1 MTKSFT
7 IEGMTC
13 AACAQTV
20 EQAAAKVKGVNK
32 ASVNL
37 ASEKLQVET
46 GAEFDAKNLSQ
57 AIKDSGYAV
66 QVAQPV
72 KKIFKVMHMTCASCS
87 QTVEGTV
94 NKLDGVH
101 EASVNLANEQMNVT
115 YDPSKISVRKIEDA
129 VKDAGYEARL
139 KRDKSQSDDQEE
151 DQQPSHYNIY
161 KKKTIIGFLFM
172 IPLMVVAM
180 GPMLGMPMPDI
191 VDPMTNPLNFALLQ
205 LALTLSVV
213 WTGKPYYQQGFK
225 TLFAGHPN
233 MNALIALGTS
243 AAFVYSLGATVAI
256 AITGS
261 HDLAMMLYYETTV
274 MILTLHSLGKF
285 LEERSKGK
293 MSQAVETLM
302 NLQAKTARV
311 VYNGQEEE
319 VAVEEVAPGDVI
331 RVRPGEKIP
340 VDGLVIS
347 GRTSVDESMLTG
359 ESIPVEKVEEDE
371 VIGASINQ
379 NGTIDYRATKVGDDS
394 ALAQIITLVEEAQG
408 SKAPIAKIAD
418 RVTKYFVPT
427 VIVLALI
434 SSLVW
439 YFVGQGFLFSLTI
452 AISVLVI
459 ACPCALGL
467 ATPTAIMVGTGKGA
481 ENGILIK
488 SGEALEAMHDVK
500 TVVFDKTG
508 TLTKGEP
515 ELTNII
521 VLENSPYDDDQVLQ
535 LAASAEKGSEHSL
548 AKAIL
553 NEAEKEGTELIDA
566 TDFDAIPGHGIK
578 ARIDGTMIYFG
589 NEKLMNNQ
597 QITIDSKAKSQA
609 DDLASA
615 GKTPMYLSTES
626 DLIAIIAVADLLK
639 DSARQSI
646 QDLHDLGIEVMML
659 TGDNERTA
667 QAIAKKAGI
676 DGVFADVLPDEKS
689 DKIKELQETNQLVA
703 MVGDGINDAPALAQ
717 ADIGIAIGSGTDV
730 AVDSADIVLMRD
742 DVREVTTA
750 VELSKATI
758 KNIKQ
763 NLFWAFLYNVL
774 GIPIAMGLLYVF
786 GGPLLSPEIA
796 AIAMS
801 FSSVSVLLNASRLRN
816 FTASRRKIDEQAQ
829 AQPAS

>member
-57 AIKDSGYAV
+57 AIEDSGYAV

-151 DQQPSHYNIY
+151 DQQPSRYDIY

-205 LALTLSVV
+205 LALTLPVV

-274 MILTLHSLGKF
+274 MILTLHSLGKY

-515 ELTNII
+515 ELTDII
-521 VLENSPYDDDQVLQ
+521 VLENSPYDEDQVLQ

-553 NEAEKEGTELIDA
+553 NEAEKEGTKLIDA

-578 ARIDGTMIYFG
+578 ARIDDTMIYFG

-639 DSARQSI
+639 DSARQAI

-750 VELSKATI
+750 VELSKDTI

-763 NLFWAFLYNVL
+763 NLFWAYLYNVL

-816 FTASRRKIDEQAQ
+816 FTASRKKTDEQAQ
-829 AQPAS
+829 AQPA